1 MARKVRALHALT
13 NLDRRTTI
21 NVGLVNGG
29 QSINIGVENASWNI
43 VIRYKNIAEREDIF
57 E

>member
-13 NLDRRTTI
+13 NLDRRTI
-21 NVGLVNGG
+21 VNVGLVNGG

>member
-21 NVGLVNGG
+21 NVGLVNDG
-29 QSINIGVENASWNI
+29 QAINTGAENASRNI
-43 VIRYKNIAEREDIF
+43 VIRYKNIAEREDIL